1 MRVQRVRRT
10 IALTV
15 VLTILCMGLVRPR
28 PAQAVDTAVLVIGSI
43 AAYAAFVVVGTILT
57 RRYIATS
64 EELMDPPPR
73 DQQQEP
79 GVHFAP
85 HCRQNSLTLK
95 LVCW

>member
-1 MRVQRVRRT
+1 MKVQRVRRT

-15 VLTILCMGLVRPR
+15 VLTILCMGIVRPR

-73 DQQQEP
+73 DQQEP
-79 GVHFAP
+79 GVRFAP
-85 HCRQNSLTLK
+85 HCRQNSPTLK